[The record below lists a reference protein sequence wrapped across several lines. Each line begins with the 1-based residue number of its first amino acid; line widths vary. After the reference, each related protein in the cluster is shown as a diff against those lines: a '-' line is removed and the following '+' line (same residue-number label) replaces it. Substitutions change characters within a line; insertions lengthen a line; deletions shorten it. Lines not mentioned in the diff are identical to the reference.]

1 MPKDMYAAAMRVAVT
16 GSRGLI
22 GSAVTSALRARGDRV
37 VCLVRDAAGGAD
49 DVAWNPAQGRIDAA
63 RLEGIDAAIHLAG
76 ATLAARWTP
85 EQKKAIRESRLLGT
99 GLLARTLA
107 GLTARPRVMVSGSA
121 VGYYGNRGDDV
132 LTESSGP
139 GTGFLAEVCQAWEA
153 AADPARRA
161 GVRVTHPRFGVVLAG
176 HGGVLAKITPIFRLG
191 AGGPLGHGRQ
201 YLPWVAIDDAV
212 GGILLALDRD
222 DMDGPVNVVAPRAA
236 TNREFTSA
244 LGHALGRPAVIP
256 VPATALRAMFG
267 EMADE
272 ALLAS
277 QRVEPARLRTTGYA
291 FRFGELEPALR
302 HVLAAA

>member
-1 MPKDMYAAAMRVAVT
+1 MRVAVT
-16 GSRGLI
+16 GSHGLI

-37 VCLVRDAAGGAD
+37 VGLVRDGAGGAE

-63 RLEGIDAAIHLAG
+63 RLEGIDAAVHLAG
-76 ATLAARWTP
+76 ATLATRWTP
-85 EQKKAIRESRLLGT
+85 EQKEAIQQSRLLGT
-99 GLLARTLA
+99 GLLARALA
-107 GLTARPRVMVSGSA
+107 GLTARPRVIVSGSA
-121 VGYYGNRGDDV
+121 VGYYGNRGDEL

-161 GVRVTHPRFGVVLAG
+161 GIRVTHPRFGVVLAG
-176 HGGVLAKITPIFRLG
+176 QGGILAKIAPIFRLG

-212 GGILLALDRD
+212 GGILLALERD
-222 DMDGPVNVVAPRAA
+222 ELDGPVNVVAPRAV

-277 QRVEPARLRTTGYA
+277 QRVEPARLRSAGYA

-302 HVLAAA
+302 HVLTAV